1 MGGNVN
7 CSVTHYSETT
17 IFNLNLCVLFLVS
30 KILIVPAMWMILPS
44 MISNERIHEA
54 DLFTVRIV

>member
-7 CSVTHYSETT
+7 CSVTHYSEIT

-44 MISNERIHEA
+44 MISNERIDEA
-54 DLFTVRIV
+54 DLFTVRII